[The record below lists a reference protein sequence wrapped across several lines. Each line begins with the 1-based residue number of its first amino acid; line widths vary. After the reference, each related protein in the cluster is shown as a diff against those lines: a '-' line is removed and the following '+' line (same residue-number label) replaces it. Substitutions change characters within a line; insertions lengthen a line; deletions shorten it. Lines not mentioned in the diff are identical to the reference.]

1 MKKVIIG
8 IILGIVICFSFTQV
22 MAEEKTYTYPLP
34 LQEVGY
40 TLKAIPEN
48 VELFIENE
56 KAKTIKFQQE
66 SWADGKAQ
74 IANTFNKLKL
84 LFVKNQ

>member
-22 MAEEKTYTYPLP
+22 MAEEKTYTLS

-84 LFVKNQ
+84 LFVK

>member
-1 MKKVIIG
+1 MKKYIIG
-8 IILGIVICFSFTQV
+8 ILLGIVICFSFTQV
-22 MAEEKTYTYPLP
+22 MAEEAKTYT

-48 VELFIENE
+48 VALFIENE

-74 IANTFNKLKL
+74 ITNTFNKLKL
-84 LFVKNQ
+84 LFVK

>member
-22 MAEEKTYTYPLP
+22 MAEEKTYIYP